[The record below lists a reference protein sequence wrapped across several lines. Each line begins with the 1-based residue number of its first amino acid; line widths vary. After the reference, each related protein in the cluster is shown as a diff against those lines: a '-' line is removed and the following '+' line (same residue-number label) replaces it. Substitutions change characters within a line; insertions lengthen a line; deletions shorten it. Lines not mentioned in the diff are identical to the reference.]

1 MDEEN
6 INIIKEFLELMSE
19 FDDSS
24 NTLKELQSKNITKS
38 SDILNKDI
46 DKLEYLINLQT
57 EIIDLFINNHD
68 NLINIMQI
76 QIDLIEVLGNKE
88 LFLLYVNFVKA
99 LEIEDYIECDKIKK
113 EIIKYEKDKS

>member
-88 LFLLYVNFVKA
+88 LFLLAVSFSSSLN
-99 LEIEDYIECDKIKK
+99 
-113 EIIKYEKDKS
+113 

>member
-38 SDILNKDI
+38 SDILNLLSSKTS
-46 DKLEYLINLQT
+46 KLIP
-57 EIIDLFINNHD
+57 
-68 NLINIMQI
+68 
-76 QIDLIEVLGNKE
+76 
-88 LFLLYVNFVKA
+88 
-99 LEIEDYIECDKIKK
+99 
-113 EIIKYEKDKS
+113 